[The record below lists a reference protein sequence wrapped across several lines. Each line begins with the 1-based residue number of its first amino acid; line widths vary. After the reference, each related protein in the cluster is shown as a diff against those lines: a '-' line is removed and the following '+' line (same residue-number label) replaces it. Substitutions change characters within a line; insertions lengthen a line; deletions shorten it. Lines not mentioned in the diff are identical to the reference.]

1 MKCDARIGNVKMK
14 RCTGILS
21 YPTKACANSK
31 HSVALSRPE
40 KKILFSIFVYHCIYD
55 SQQKNRH
62 RKPIA
67 RIIRSVV
74 GKESHFDTC

>member
-40 KKILFSIFVYHCIYD
+40 KKSSFLYLYITVFTTA
-55 SQQKNRH
+55 NR
-62 RKPIA
+62 KIDTGS
-67 RIIRSVV
+67 RSH
-74 GKESHFDTC
+74 E